1 MIVYLYVM
9 DRRLKKGLITGLAVL
24 SVLII
29 GSLVL
34 NTVIENKLKAR
45 LAHISKT
52 IKIQYQDI
60 NVNVLTGCVM
70 IIQPKLW
77 VYGKTTQE
85 MIAQIELNE
94 LSINDISYWNYL
106 FKDKIAIKNISFDK
120 PKAIYHHNK
129 LVNLES
135 SQKSYTN
142 ALDNDVEIGAIEI
155 INGDV
160 GIFSVDKDSLM
171 VKAKDVNFKINA
183 VGINKS
189 SLKQKIPF
197 TFGSYKLTY
206 NDMFYVMNDFENLSM
221 NAADFNTDFYKIQNL
236 AIKTK
241 YSPVDLSNQIAV
253 ERDHFNLTVDTILVK
268 SHGFGFKND
277 STFYFKSSE
286 VDLYQPNFKVYR
298 DKLVEDDL
306 SYKPLYSKALR
317 HLNFDLL
324 LEQVD
329 LYQASIVY
337 TEKVREDTNGGRLEF
352 SNLTAAISN
361 LGNTAEESE
370 TSIHIEGIF
379 MENTPIKVDWNFN
392 VKDTNDEF
400 VFKADIGNLAASH
413 MNQFMEPNLNV
424 KLNGEV
430 EQTYFTINGNDHTSR
445 IDLEMKYDNFNIAIL
460 RQDGKK
466 KNKFLSAIANL
477 FVSSDSKDKVN
488 DYRHGNAKDVERD
501 KTKSVFNY
509 LWLNIKATL
518 LNAMTGDGE
527 KS

>member
-1 MIVYLYVM
+1 MIAYLYVM
-9 DRRLKKGLITGLAVL
+9 DKRLKKGLIIGLAVL
-24 SVLII
+24 LVLII
-29 GSLVL
+29 GALVL
-34 NTVIENKLKAR
+34 NTVIENKLKSR
-45 LAHISKT
+45 LTHVSET
-52 IKIQYQDI
+52 RKIQYQDI
-60 NVNVLTGCVM
+60 SVNVLTGGVKVV
-70 IIQPKLW
+70 QPKLW

-85 MIAQIELNE
+85 LIAQIELNE
-94 LSINDISYWNYL
+94 LSINNISYWDYL
-106 FKDKIAIKNISFDK
+106 FKDKIAIKSILFHN
-120 PKAIYHHNK
+120 PKVIYHHNE
-129 LVNLES
+129 LVNLKS
-135 SQKSYTN
+135 SQESYSEV
-142 ALDNDVEIGAIEI
+142 LDNDVEIETIEI
-155 INGDV
+155 INGAV
-160 GIFSVDKDSLM
+160 EVFSVAKDSLM
-171 VKAKDVNFKINA
+171 LKAKDIHLKIN
-183 VGINKS
+183 VIDLNKS
-189 SLKQKIPF
+189 SLKQKIPL
-197 TFGSYKLTY
+197 TFGSYQLTY
-206 NDMFYVMNDFENLSM
+206 NDLFYVMNDYENVSM
-221 NAADFNTDFYKIQNL
+221 DAADLNTDFYKIQNL

-241 YSPVDLSNQIAV
+241 YSPADLSNQISV
-253 ERDHFNLTVDTILVK
+253 ERDHFNLTVDTVLIK
-268 SHGFGFKND
+268 SQVFGFKND
-277 STFYFKSSE
+277 STFYFKSKE
-286 VDLYQPNFKVYR
+286 VDLYKPNFKIYR

-329 LYQASIVY
+329 LHQVSIVY

-400 VFKADIGNLAASH
+400 VFKADIGNLAASN

-430 EQTYFTINGNDHTSR
+430 EQTYFTINGNDHMSR
-445 IDLEMKYDNFNIAIL
+445 IDLKMKYDNFDIAIL
-460 RQDGKK
+460 RHDGKK

-518 LNAMTGDGE
+518 LNALTGDGE